1 MPPSRSSP
9 LLNMTGL
16 EAPVR
21 VLVVGVGNAGCSSV
35 VRMSESWHQ
44 GPDIA
49 VINTDLKALS
59 ACSLPRTLRIG
70 EKSAKG
76 FGAGGDTLTGRLSA
90 EENLGEI
97 QELVS
102 GYDLVVLVGGLGGGT
117 ATGAL
122 PEIAKQVREAHAASI
137 CFVTMPFG
145 FEGERRRLTAEEG
158 LRTLAQH
165 ADAMVCLH
173 NDRLQEIVGTDV
185 PLESAF
191 RAVDEHV
198 ANGLHS
204 LWRLL
209 TGTSV
214 VQLNFGDV
222 RELVDRS
229 GGLCDFGYAEASGAA
244 RAAEVIQR
252 LNESPLLAKG
262 RKIAEAQALLVN
274 IIGGQDLSLGELQG
288 IMGKIR
294 SMAWPKARILFGALV
309 DPAWRDR
316 VSVTV
321 LAAEQFRDERSV
333 AAKSSPSPK
342 ATQSGTEAAGTDTI
356 DPQGDLFPVEG
367 PSGRFDK
374 VQPTYHGGQDL
385 DIPTFQRR
393 GNRLSFER

>member
-21 VLVVGVGNAGCSSV
+21 VLVAGVGNAGCNSV
-35 VRMSESWHQ
+35 VRMAESWHN
-44 GPDIA
+44 GPDVA
-49 VINTDLKALS
+49 LINTDLKALTS
-59 ACSLPRTLRIG
+59 CGLPRALRIG
-70 EKSAKG
+70 EKTAKG
-76 FGAGGDTLTGRLSA
+76 FGAGGDTLTGRLAA
-90 EENLGEI
+90 EENLGEL

-137 CFVTMPFG
+137 SFVTMPFS

-158 LRTLAQH
+158 LRTLTQH
-165 ADAMVCLH
+165 ADAIVCLQ

-191 RAVDEHV
+191 RAVDEAV

-204 LWRLL
+204 IWRLL

-252 LNESPLLAKG
+252 LNENPLLAKG

-288 IMGKIR
+288 IMGQIR
-294 SMAWPKARILFGALV
+294 SMAWPKARILFGAIV

-321 LAAEQFRDERSV
+321 LAAEQFRDERTS
-333 AAKSSPSPK
+333 SPK
-342 ATQSGTEAAGTDTI
+342 APPAAKPAETDT
-356 DPQGDLFPVEG
+356 DASPDADDSQGDLFPTEG
-367 PSGRFDK
+367 PAGRFDK
-374 VQPTYHGGQDL
+374 IQATYHGGQDL
-385 DIPTFQRR
+385 DLPTFKRR
-393 GNRLSFER
+393 GNKLSFER